1 MEEVVSGRAGSG
13 PRQLVSMGQNN
24 YCYPGLTK
32 WHSMGDLQSQGAAG
46 CNSHCF
52 SENSNRS
59 RTDLFDDWSS
69 LHSQFVTFSYDKVS
83 SDSTS

>member
-1 MEEVVSGRAGSG
+1 
-13 PRQLVSMGQNN
+13 
-24 YCYPGLTK
+24 
-32 WHSMGDLQSQGAAG
+32 MGDLQSQGAAG

-69 LHSQFVTFSYDKVS
+69 LHSQFVTFSLSNIAYTPISGFEILIVPHERIMVS
-83 SDSTS
+83 L

>member
-1 MEEVVSGRAGSG
+1 
-13 PRQLVSMGQNN
+13 
-24 YCYPGLTK
+24 
-32 WHSMGDLQSQGAAG
+32 MGDLQSQGAAG
-46 CNSHCF
+46 CNSLWF